1 MKNTS
6 RFFIFWV
13 FFLVVV
19 SCTLDQPQQGT
30 MAFTVSMEQP
40 HTHYYHVIFRCQG
53 LRGETCD
60 FKMPAWTPGY
70 YRIMDYAQNV
80 LNFRAEDGAG
90 NPLAW
95 KKAAKNIWRI
105 RSGDASSIKVSY
117 DVYAFRQSVADS
129 FLDDTRATSSALDRM
144 LDSKKAGDK
153 LRILISRR
161 NQVREIEVTLGK
173 KRERSFEIS
182 LMPNPTPLQSK
193 ILEDWLKERL

>member
-1 MKNTS
+1 MKNTF
-6 RFFIFWV
+6 RFLIFWLL
-13 FFLVVV
+13 FFVVV
-19 SCTLDQPQQGT
+19 SHMLGQPQQGT

-40 HTHYYHVIFRCQG
+40 HTHYYHVIFRCQD
-53 LRGETCD
+53 LRGETHD

-80 LNFRAEDGAG
+80 LNFCAEDGAG

-95 KKAAKNIWRI
+95 KKTTKNIWRVKT
-105 RSGDASSIKVSY
+105 GDASTIQVSY

-129 FLDDTRATSSALDRM
+129 FLDGTRATSSALDRM
-144 LDSKKAGDK
+144 LDSKKTGDK
-153 LRILISRR
+153 LRILILRR